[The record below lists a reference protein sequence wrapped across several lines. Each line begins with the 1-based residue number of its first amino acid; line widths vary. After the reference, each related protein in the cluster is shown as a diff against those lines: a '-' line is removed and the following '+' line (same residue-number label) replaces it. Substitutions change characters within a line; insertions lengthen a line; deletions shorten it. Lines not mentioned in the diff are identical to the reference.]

1 MNNPIELEDLRVEF
15 PTRRS
20 QSPVVALAG
29 VTLAVQRG
37 TIYGFLGPNGAG
49 KTTTMHTL
57 LGFIPPTAGFVRVL
71 DGLMSARAIRRRV
84 GYLSEHPELYPY
96 LTGRELLLC
105 MGQLFGI
112 ARVTLVRRAGALLE
126 RVGLAAAAHRRLG
139 TYSRGM
145 LQRIGLAQALINDPD
160 LIILDEPTSGLD
172 PLGRMDFRKIILE
185 LRQAGKTIFFSSHE
199 LSEVERVCD
208 HIAILA
214 AGRIVAEGPADRLT
228 APDENLEQFF
238 LRMVSPPEV
247 RP

>member
-1 MNNPIELEDLRVEF
+1 MSNVIELENLRVEF
-15 PTRRS
+15 PARR
-20 QSPVVALAG
+20 QSPVIALRA

-49 KTTTMHTL
+49 KTTTLHTL
-57 LGFIPPTAGFVRVL
+57 LGFIAPTSGRVSVL
-71 DGLMSARAIRRRV
+71 GGQMSQREIRQRV

-96 LTGRELLLC
+96 LTGYELLIN
-105 MGQLFGI
+105 MGQLFRVPRATLK
-112 ARVTLVRRAGALLE
+112 ARAHELLA
-126 RVGLAAAAHRRLG
+126 RVGLAAAAPRRLA

-160 LIILDEPTSGLD
+160 LVILDEPTSGLD
-172 PLGRMDFRKIILE
+172 PLGRMDFREIISE

-214 AGRIVAEGPADRLT
+214 AGRIVAANATDKLT
-228 APDENLEQFF
+228 APGENLEQFF
-238 LRMVSPPEV
+238 LRMVTPAEV

>member
-1 MNNPIELEDLRVEF
+1 MNNAIELENLRVAF
-15 PTRRS
+15 PARRRS
-20 QSPVVALAG
+20 PPVVALDG

-57 LGFIPPTAGFVRVL
+57 LGFIAPTSGRVSVLGGQMGQREVRQ
-71 DGLMSARAIRRRV
+71 RV

-96 LTGRELLLC
+96 LTGRELLVS
-105 MGQLFGI
+105 MGQLFG
-112 ARVTLVRRAGALLE
+112 VRRPELERRVSDLLS
-126 RVGLAAAAHRRLG
+126 RVGLTAAAGRRLG

-145 LQRIGLAQALINDPD
+145 LQRIGLAQALVNDPE
-160 LIILDEPTSGLD
+160 LVILDEPTSGLD

-208 HIAILA
+208 HIALLA
-214 AGRIVAEGPADRLT
+214 AGRIVAEDQADRLT
-228 APDENLEQFF
+228 APGESLEQFF
-238 LRMVSPPEV
+238 LRMVTPPEA
-247 RP
+247 RL

>member
-1 MNNPIELEDLRVEF
+1 MSSVIELENLRVEF
-15 PTRRS
+15 PARRR
-20 QSPVVALAG
+20 QEPVVALAD
-29 VTLAVQRG
+29 VTLTVQRG

-57 LGFIPPTAGFVRVL
+57 LGFIAPTSGKVSVL
-71 DGLMSARAIRRRV
+71 GGQMSQREIRQRV

-96 LTGRELLLC
+96 LTGHELLIC
-105 MGQLFGI
+105 MGRLFGV
-112 ARVTLVRRAGALLE
+112 ARAELERRAHELLT
-126 RVGLAAAAHRRLG
+126 RVGLANAAQRRLS

-145 LQRIGLAQALINDPD
+145 LQRIGLAQALINDPE

-172 PLGRMDFRKIILE
+172 PLGRMDFRRIILE

-214 AGRIVAEGPADRLT
+214 AGRIVAEEQADRLT
-228 APDENLEQFF
+228 APGESLEQFF
-238 LRMVSPPEV
+238 LRVVTPPEGRV
-247 RP
+247 